1 MLRPTFM
8 TSKKEPHITES
19 MGITLKRPTVSLF
32 VCMLLLC
39 SCATRPP
46 SSGVVPPLPLPT
58 EVTINKDAGRG
69 DHLLVTVRLESGA
82 ELPFLVDTGSPM
94 TLLDKSLEPQLGKC
108 LGTVTLSNFGTT
120 YEASRYA
127 APRLYFGNTPL
138 ITDSNAFTS
147 DFVKKMSSGER
158 RPILGIL
165 GMDCLRHYCIQLD
178 FQAGKMRFLDPNHL
192 KTARLGQAFPLTFAR
207 ADGEPPEWIHPC
219 VSRCSLAGGADTN
232 LLLDTGANCDGLLE
246 PQLFR
251 REAQEQRL
259 RMPADTDKEPNNLG
273 LPQRVWSG
281 NTYTSLWVGN
291 GASSTDGENGEN
303 ALGLRF
309 LARHLV
315 TLDFPHR
322 TMYLKQVRRGPLLDT
337 ELAAAVKAAR
347 KSAYPLVRKSLKKGQ
362 LPGWAQGQRGAI
374 KDVFQFRQEPDT
386 ITFDAVKKGDSSTYH
401 YQFTRSSKDGPWQ
414 LQKAWRTDQNDHTV
428 QEYPVP

>member
-1 MLRPTFM
+1 MKT
-8 TSKKEPHITES
+8 I
-19 MGITLKRPTVSLF
+19 LKLHLVSLF
-32 VCMLLLC
+32 VSTLLLC
-39 SCATRPP
+39 SCAIQPQPSGLIPPPARPAD
-46 SSGVVPPLPLPT
+46 
-58 EVTINKDAGRG
+58 VTINKDAGRG
-69 DHLLVTVRLESGA
+69 GHLLVSVWLDSGA
-82 ELPFLVDTGSPM
+82 ELPFMVDTGSPL

-108 LGTVTLSNFGTT
+108 LGAVTLSNFGTK
-120 YEASRYA
+120 YAASCYA
-127 APRLYFGNTPL
+127 APKLYFGNTPL

-147 DFVKKMSSGER
+147 DFVKKMSSGEG

-165 GMDCLRHYCIQLD
+165 GMDCLRHYCIQLE

-192 KTARLGQAFPLTFAR
+192 KPARLGPALPVTLVHVE
-207 ADGEPPEWIHPC
+207 GEPPEWIHPC
-219 VSRCSLAGGADTN
+219 VSRCSLAGGADTD
-232 LLLDTGANCDGLLE
+232 LLIDTGANCDGLLASG
-246 PQLFR
+246 LFR

-291 GASSTDGENGEN
+291 GASSTDGESGEN
-303 ALGLRF
+303 SLGLRF

-315 TLDFPHR
+315 TFDFPHR
-322 TMYLKQVRRGPLLDT
+322 IMYLKQVRRGPLLDV
-337 ELAAAVKAAR
+337 ELAAAVKAAG
-347 KSAYPLVRKSLKKGQ
+347 KSAYPLVWKLLKKGQ
-362 LPGWAQGQRGAI
+362 LPGWSKEQRGTM
-374 KDVFQFRQEPDT
+374 KGVFQFHQNPDT

-401 YQFTRSSKDGPWQ
+401 YQFTRSSTDNPWQ